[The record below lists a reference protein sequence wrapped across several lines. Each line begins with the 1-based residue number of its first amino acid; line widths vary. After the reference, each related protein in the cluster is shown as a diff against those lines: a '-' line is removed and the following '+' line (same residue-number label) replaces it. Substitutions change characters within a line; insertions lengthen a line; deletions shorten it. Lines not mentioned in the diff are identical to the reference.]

1 MNEEVR
7 IKNEETGA
15 GRLVLAMCGGWSA
28 ARNTAMVRGMAS
40 ARQGRLVGLK
50 MPKMRLCKMLR
61 IKARRASLGFVGPLN
76 FKKIMKTGV
85 RRSLRTA
92 TMEKHQASK
101 LQQPEKLQAPRDARA
116 WAEGK
121 KHKIT
126 KRTHFKNAGIA

>member
-50 MPKMRLCKMLR
+50 MAKRVC
-61 IKARRASLGFVGPLN
+61 ARC
-76 FKKIMKTGV
+76 
-85 RRSLRTA
+85 
-92 TMEKHQASK
+92 
-101 LQQPEKLQAPRDARA
+101 
-116 WAEGK
+116 
-121 KHKIT
+121 
-126 KRTHFKNAGIA
+126 

>member
-1 MNEEVR
+1 VQDVEN
-7 IKNEETGA
+7 
-15 GRLVLAMCGGWSA
+15 
-28 ARNTAMVRGMAS
+28 
-40 ARQGRLVGLK
+40 QG
-50 MPKMRLCKMLR
+50 PF
-61 IKARRASLGFVGPLN
+61 GFVGLCWTFE